1 MGFALS
7 TFYLFVAYLGT
18 ETVFGPLAPYRLEFV
33 LALSIFLVSLP
44 LLPTSNII
52 KSPQSLA
59 LIGLGFAVPFS
70 VAVSGWIGG
79 ALQAFNGFIP
89 CAFAYFLVCLHCN
102 SKKKLIILIV
112 ALEVVCFFVI
122 LKGSLELRAV
132 GGDAPSPAL
141 LDESSY
147 LLAQRSDQGEWFYR
161 LRGQHFMNDP
171 NDFAQFLV
179 CMVPMAFALWRP
191 KKTMRNIGLV
201 ILPVCIL
208 LYGAF
213 LTHSRGSLLALVVLA
228 AAAARKR
235 IGRVASLITAGAIF
249 MGASVLGFTGGREIS
264 AESGSDRTALWSSG
278 LQLLKSHPLF
288 GVGFGRMP
296 DYTGLTAHNS
306 IVVCAAEL
314 GITGLFFWSLFVLPS
329 IRDAMAIAS
338 PLKVH
343 ESEPMRI
350 VEPLVPSPPLQ
361 SAPIERTE
369 INRLG
374 GLVLLSLIG
383 FLVTGWFLSRAYA
396 MTLFLLGGI
405 AEVIFQIAADRGM
418 IAPRL
423 QLGPALRYSGMLA
436 VSLILAMYVL
446 LRVTNLTR

>member
-1 MGFALS
+1 
-7 TFYLFVAYLGT
+7 
-18 ETVFGPLAPYRLEFV
+18 
-33 LALSIFLVSLP
+33 
-44 LLPTSNII
+44 
-52 KSPQSLA
+52 
-59 LIGLGFAVPFS
+59 
-70 VAVSGWIGG
+70 
-79 ALQAFNGFIP
+79 
-89 CAFAYFLVCLHCN
+89 
-102 SKKKLIILIV
+102 
-112 ALEVVCFFVI
+112 
-122 LKGSLELRAV
+122 
-132 GGDAPSPAL
+132 
-141 LDESSY
+141 
-147 LLAQRSDQGEWFYR
+147 
-161 LRGQHFMNDP
+161 
-171 NDFAQFLV
+171 
-179 CMVPMAFALWRP
+179 
-191 KKTMRNIGLV
+191 
-201 ILPVCIL
+201 
-208 LYGAF
+208 
-213 LTHSRGSLLALVVLA
+213 
-228 AAAARKR
+228 
-235 IGRVASLITAGAIF
+235 
-249 MGASVLGFTGGREIS
+249 
-264 AESGSDRTALWSSG
+264 
-278 LQLLKSHPLF
+278 
-288 GVGFGRMP
+288 MP